1 MTALRKIL
9 IEEEASTNV
18 VAANRAPRLYV
29 VTNEAPAEAEA
40 AGGLLKNIALFLAAP
55 FIGLVYIIALPFVG
69 IAAVALPTAR
79 AAAKFAAVR
88 AAGDVLRAVGAA
100 LAAPA
105 IGLAFV
111 VFSHFIGLGTLAW
124 IARKAATAKN

>member
-9 IEEEASTNV
+9 IEEEAVTNV

-69 IAAVALPTAR
+69 IAAVALLTAR

-111 VFSHFIGLGTLAW
+111 VFSPLIGLGALAW
-124 IARKAATAKN
+124 IAGKAATAKK

>member
-9 IEEEASTNV
+9 IEEEAVTNV

-105 IGLAFV
+105 IGLAV
-111 VFSHFIGLGTLAW
+111 VFSPLIGLGALAW
-124 IARKAATAKN
+124 IAGKAATAKN